1 MVLLKTTKLT
11 INKRIEILPMQ
22 QITSK
27 IIGYKVLNKDEKTPE
42 ISPPT
47 TKDMPIGT
55 IYVEPI
61 FEDLGFKPIRLERG
75 EVLHGVT
82 IKVKPGIFEHGFYL
96 TLNSTEINNK
106 KVPIEIFIE
115 TKNSEAFAL
124 CKWFSLTVTAVL
136 RTGIDISFLLDEYAT
151 IEDPVNGNFF
161 YKKANYKSLIHL
173 FAKEIKDYLQTL
185 N

>member
-1 MVLLKTTKLT
+1 
-11 INKRIEILPMQ
+11 MQ

-27 IIGYKVLNKDEKTPE
+27 IIAYKVLNADEKTPN

-47 TKDMPIGT
+47 TKDMPVGT

-61 FEDLGFKPIRLERG
+61 FDDLGFKPIRLERG

-82 IKVKPGIFEHGFYL
+82 IKVKPTIYQHGFYI
-96 TLNSTEINNK
+96 TINSTEINDK

-136 RTGIDISFLLDEYAT
+136 RTGVDITFLLDEYET
-151 IEDPVNGNFF
+151 IEDPAKGNFF
-161 YKKANYKSLIHL
+161 YNRSNYKSLIHL
-173 FAKEIKDYLQTL
+173 FAFEIKKHIGTL
-185 N
+185 VKC